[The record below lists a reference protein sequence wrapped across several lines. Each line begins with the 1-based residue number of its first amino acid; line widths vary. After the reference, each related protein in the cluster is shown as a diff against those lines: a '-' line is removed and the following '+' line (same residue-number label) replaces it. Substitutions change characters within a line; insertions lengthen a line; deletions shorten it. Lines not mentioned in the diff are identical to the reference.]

1 MAVSRMTAPLGQPAA
16 SVGSSELYTRVIGS
30 PWAWSPRGSMKN
42 APTVSPAQ
50 LNPASGVTCPA
61 SCNPELKMYW
71 SGVPLGQ
78 KPPPTT
84 GELFGS
90 THSSPILLMPQKKR
104 LTFMTPNVNANKF
117 VPLRLA
123 GRLGLG
129 LAEATPAVVARSA
142 AASVARTARVHQ
154 VDRISSLEERS
165 LARRRPSIRAP
176 PASVR
181 RLEAQLHAQ
190 PDVPG
195 RSVEVLLAEK
205 QVVERVQRARLLG
218 DAVHAVAVAKP
229 RFGAAQH
236 HAVDRRSVVRMPRRA
251 RRPQVDIP
259 VGQQRAVGVRLDGE
273 ARELVAQGVLP
284 VERVHDVARL
294 GKDRHDVL
302 EVEHVAGVGEGRHVQ
317 PADPEALVDP
327 HVDDLLPRH

>member
-1 MAVSRMTAPLGQPAA
+1 MAVSRMTAPLGQLAA
-16 SVGSSELYTRVIGS
+16 ALGSSELYTRVIGS

-50 LNPASGVTCPA
+50 LNPAPGETCPA

-90 THSSPILLMPQKKR
+90 THSSPMLLMPQKKR

-195 RSVEVLLAEK
+195 RSIEVLLTKE
-205 QVVERVQRARLLG
+205 QVVIRVQRARLLG
-218 DAVHAVAVAKP
+218 HAVHAVAVAEP

-236 HAVDRRSVVRMPRRA
+236 HAVHGRRIVGVPRRA
-251 RRPQVDIP
+251 GRPQVD
-259 VGQQRAVGVRLDGE
+259 VAVREQRVVALRLDGQP
-273 ARELVAQGVLP
+273 RELVAQGVLP
-284 VERVHDVARL
+284 VQRVHDVARL
-294 GKDRHDVL
+294 GEDRRDVL

-327 HVDDLLPRH
+327 